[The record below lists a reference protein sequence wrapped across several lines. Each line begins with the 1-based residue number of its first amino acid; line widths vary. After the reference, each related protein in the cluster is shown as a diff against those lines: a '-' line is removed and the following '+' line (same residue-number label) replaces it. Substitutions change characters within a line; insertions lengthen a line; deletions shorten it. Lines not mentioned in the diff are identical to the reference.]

1 MRFLTQIHNYIAT
14 GFIFLF
20 LYVLSLIPAQ
30 FEVLDPIGKAIG
42 DFELTDLVFSQ
53 LKGEKNPDTN
63 IVLVNIKDLNRA
75 DIGKQ
80 IQLISQHNPAVIGID
95 AFFRSKKE
103 FSDDIQLIMAL
114 ANAPNVVMVSELV
127 NANENDCF
135 DSIATSHSQFNQ
147 FVENGFANMV
157 TAAVGHKT
165 TREFAPKYCYKDS
178 SELSFGMKLASYIN
192 PEAVELAKK
201 RDNDIEIIN
210 WRGNYEKFYHLDAED
225 VLNGETDLS
234 FIENK
239 IVILGFMGLRFLGEE
254 SLEDTFFTP
263 MNKNTG
269 SKSVPDMYGVVV
281 HANIISMILNND
293 FINDIP
299 HWVDYILAVLLVFL
313 NVSLFMWVGTYYKL
327 YYDLISKTIQLVEVI
342 ILFGI
347 NLMSML
353 YFQLKVDLTL
363 AIIAIVFCGDLTEL
377 YAGSLR
383 GIFENAY
390 AKFTGQKSTYK
401 ED

>member
-20 LYVLSLIPAQ
+20 LYLLSLVPAQ

-53 LKGEKNPDTN
+53 LQGEKNPDTN
-63 IVLVNIKDLNRA
+63 IVLVNIKDLSRG

-80 IQLISQHNPAVIGID
+80 IQMLSEHNPAVIGID

-127 NANENDCF
+127 NANEDDCF

-239 IVILGFMGLRFLGEE
+239 IVILGFMGLRYLGEE

-299 HWVDYILAVLLVFL
+299 HWVDYVLAVLLVFL

-327 YYDLISKTIQLVEVI
+327 YYDLISKTIQLVEVVL
-342 ILFGI
+342 LFGV

-383 GIFENAY
+383 GISENIY
-390 AKFTGQKSTYK
+390 AKLTSKK
-401 ED
+401 K

>member
-1 MRFLTQIHNYIAT
+1 
-14 GFIFLF
+14 
-20 LYVLSLIPAQ
+20 
-30 FEVLDPIGKAIG
+30 
-42 DFELTDLVFSQ
+42 
-53 LKGEKNPDTN
+53 
-63 IVLVNIKDLNRA
+63 
-75 DIGKQ
+75 
-80 IQLISQHNPAVIGID
+80 
-95 AFFRSKKE
+95 
-103 FSDDIQLIMAL
+103 
-114 ANAPNVVMVSELV
+114 
-127 NANENDCF
+127 
-135 DSIATSHSQFNQ
+135 
-147 FVENGFANMV
+147 
-157 TAAVGHKT
+157 
-165 TREFAPKYCYKDS
+165 
-178 SELSFGMKLASYIN
+178 MKLASYIN

-239 IVILGFMGLRFLGEE
+239 IVILGFMGLRYLGEE

-299 HWVDYILAVLLVFL
+299 HWVDYILAVLFVFL

-353 YFQLKVDLTL
+353 HFQLKVDLTL

-390 AKFTGQKSTYK
+390 AKFTGRKSTYN

>member
-53 LKGEKNPDTN
+53 LQGEKNPDTN
-63 IVLVNIKDLNRA
+63 IVLVNIKDLSRG

-80 IQLISQHNPAVIGID
+80 IQMLSQHNPAVIGID
-95 AFFRSKKE
+95 AFFRSKKD

-114 ANAPNVVMVSELV
+114 ANAPNIVMVSELV

-239 IVILGFMGLRFLGEE
+239 IVILGFMGLRYLGEE

-313 NVSLFMWVGTYYKL
+313 NVSLFMWVGSYYKL

-377 YAGSLR
+377 YAGSLK

-390 AKFTGQKSTYK
+390 AKLTGQKSSYK